1 MKMKMK
7 SKPIMMAK
15 KINLNQPKSLKT
27 KKINH
32 IFLRIKTVIILEKV
46 INSLLIDIETAKFSN
61 IDEKEKIIE
70 SEKESEESKDE
81 EYMTSDSPG
90 LTRNDFIKNEKYSSL
105 ALYNI
110 LLSFTIQ
117 CEECIILI
125 FTKIQY
131 IVI

>member
-15 KINLNQPKSLKT
+15 KINLNQSKSLKT

-117 CEECIILI
+117 CEEFNILI
-125 FTKIQY
+125 FTKMQY